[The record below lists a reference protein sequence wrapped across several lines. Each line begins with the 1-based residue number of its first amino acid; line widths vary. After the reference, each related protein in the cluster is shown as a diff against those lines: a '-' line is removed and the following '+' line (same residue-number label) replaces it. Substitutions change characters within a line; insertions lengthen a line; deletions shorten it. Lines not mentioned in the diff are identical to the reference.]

1 MNTKQNVHNVQ
12 NYRESYILG
21 LNESENKSDFAREH
35 SESLFHLGL
44 TMYSK
49 EYSFESAVYNGLAVS
64 HLDETISLHPEQM
77 RILNLIH
84 KNKGIVF
91 SAPTSFGKTFVIFE
105 YIARYKPKNVVLV
118 VPTLALVDEYKQRVI
133 NKYSETFREYRV
145 YLSINQES
153 KYDFNKNNL
162 FILTH
167 DRVVNDEANS
177 IIEQI
182 DFLVI
187 DEVYKLKKDLTND
200 RVLILNLAYKYLAD
214 KAQKFVLLAPFLK
227 EIQNLDK
234 LDSKPKFYSSNFSP
248 VVNKVVEY
256 RIIDDKDRNKETTK
270 IMKRLS
276 GKILVY
282 FPTVIGLYKYA
293 KNCGFGEKENEIIP
307 NPILEEFIEW
317 ASVEI
322 HEEWSV
328 LKALKKGILVHNG
341 QLPLGIRMIV
351 LELFNDP
358 ESGYDIMLC
367 TSTLLE
373 GVNTSAEHII
383 ITKPARSRNA
393 FDAFDFFNLV
403 GRTGR
408 LYKYYLGKAHYIRG
422 PKDREYLKED
432 ALKSIEFELTSDSI
446 DMDINSGKYDEH
458 LEFIELL
465 KDLKITYEEYK
476 ENLATI
482 CRFSTVKYL
491 YDKYKLLKQELFKEI
506 NKFKNDDRASKLSII
521 RVLYKIIEKNLYNS
535 NMITYIINVLTY
547 KNPRSIRQVVERT
560 RKAFKKADLDNI
572 ISNVIRLKSSYIEH
586 EFYKKASIILYFM
599 QCEEKEDLIRVVND
613 DLMTNIERAYFID
626 SPSKKMLK
634 DIGVYDRDIEIVSEI
649 IGENYDMVNE
659 LQTSIRENYHKI
671 QPKIGIVSR
680 YILNRLIE

>member
-1 MNTKQNVHNVQ
+1 MNINQNIHNVQ
-12 NYRESYILG
+12 KYRESYILG
-21 LNESENKSDFAREH
+21 LNESKNKSDYAREH

-49 EYSFESAVYNGLAVS
+49 EYSFESAVYNGFAVS
-64 HLDETISLHPEQM
+64 HLDENISLHPEQM
-77 RILNLIH
+77 RILNIIH

-105 YIARYKPKNVVLV
+105 YIARYKPRNVVLV
-118 VPTLALVDEYKQRVI
+118 VPTLALVDEYKRRVI
-133 NKYSETFREYRV
+133 NKYSKTFREYRV
-145 YLSINQES
+145 YLSINPES
-153 KYDFNKNNL
+153 EYDFNKRNL

-167 DRVVNDEANS
+167 DRVVDAEANS
-177 IIEQI
+177 IIKQI

-234 LDSKPKFYSSNFSP
+234 LNSKPEFYSSNFSP
-248 VVNKVVEY
+248 VVNEVIEY
-256 RIIDDKDRNKETTK
+256 RVIDEKDRDKETMK
-270 IMKRLS
+270 IIKRLS

-282 FPTVIGLYKYA
+282 FPTVIGLNKYA
-293 KNCGFGEKENEIIP
+293 KNCDIVEKKENENIT

-322 HEEWSV
+322 HEEWSI

-358 ESGYDIMLC
+358 QSGYDIMLC

-446 DMDINSGKYDEH
+446 DMHINSGKYWEYP
-458 LEFIELL
+458 EFIKLLEEL
-465 KDLKITYEEYK
+465 DITYEEYRD
-476 ENLATI
+476 NLSTK
-482 CRFSTVKYL
+482 CRFSTVEYL
-491 YDKYKLLKQELFKEI
+491 YNEYKLFKQELFNEI
-506 NKFKNDDRASKLSII
+506 IEFKNNDRASKLSII
-521 RVLYKIIEKNLYNS
+521 RVFYKIIENNHYNYKL
-535 NMITYIINVLTY
+535 ITFIINVLTY
-547 KNPRSIRQVVERT
+547 KNPPNVRRVVEKT
-560 RKAFKKADLDNI
+560 RKSYKKADLDTI
-572 ISNVIRLKSSYIEH
+572 ISNTIRLKNSYIEH

-599 QCEEKEDLIRVVND
+599 ECEGKEDLIKVVND
-613 DLMTNIERAYFID
+613 DLITNIERAYFID
-626 SPSKKMLK
+626 SPSKKC
-634 DIGVYDRDIEIVSEI
+634 
-649 IGENYDMVNE
+649 
-659 LQTSIRENYHKI
+659 
-671 QPKIGIVSR
+671 
-680 YILNRLIE
+680 